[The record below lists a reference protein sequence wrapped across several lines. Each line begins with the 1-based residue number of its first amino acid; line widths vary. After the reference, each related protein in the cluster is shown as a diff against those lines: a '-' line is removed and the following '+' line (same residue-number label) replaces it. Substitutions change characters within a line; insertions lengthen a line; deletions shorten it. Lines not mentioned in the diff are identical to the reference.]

1 MTARVLFPLRTAV
14 MLVAGVLAAG
24 VLFGP
29 SRATAAEQLVAK
41 DQASQMVN
49 VTDVAMQN
57 GTITGKLVNNSND
70 TLRDVKLI
78 IDQAWLWNN
87 ERRPGT
93 DNPSRTDFYVVPE
106 IPPHGSVTFQYR
118 SPAAP
123 TQRTDG
129 HFTAHVEVESFT
141 QVGS

>member
-1 MTARVLFPLRTAV
+1 MTARVRFPLRKTV
-14 MLVAGVLAAG
+14 MLVAGVLAGA
-24 VLFGP
+24 LFAP
-29 SRATAAEQLVAK
+29 SGATAAEQLVPK
-41 DQASQMVN
+41 DQATQVVN
-49 VTDVAMQN
+49 VTDVAMQD
-57 GTITGKLVNNSND
+57 GTITGKLVNKSND

-106 IPPHGSVTFQYR
+106 IPPRGSVTFQYR
-118 SPAAP
+118 SPAP